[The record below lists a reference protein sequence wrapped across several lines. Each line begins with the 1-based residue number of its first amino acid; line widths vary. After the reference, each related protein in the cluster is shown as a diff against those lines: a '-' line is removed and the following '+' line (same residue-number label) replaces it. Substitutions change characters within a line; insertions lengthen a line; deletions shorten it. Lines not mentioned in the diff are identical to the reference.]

1 MRIIPEATF
10 DRGWSSI
17 RRDEW
22 AMVVVALALFVEED
36 DERPPESVNIA
47 KFPDRLIVVVVV
59 VVSSDSFVDPS
70 SFPSPSPS
78 SFLIVFFLSFFFLPS
93 VFVVVLV
100 KKVSPKVS
108 NRLRFPPAPS
118 R

>member
-10 DRGWSSI
+10 DRGRSSI

-22 AMVVVALALFVEED
+22 AMVVVALAFAVEED

-59 VVSSDSFVDPS
+59 SSDSSGDPS
-70 SFPSPSPS
+70 SFPLPSPS
-78 SFLIVFFLSFFFLPS
+78 SFLIVFFLSFFFLLS